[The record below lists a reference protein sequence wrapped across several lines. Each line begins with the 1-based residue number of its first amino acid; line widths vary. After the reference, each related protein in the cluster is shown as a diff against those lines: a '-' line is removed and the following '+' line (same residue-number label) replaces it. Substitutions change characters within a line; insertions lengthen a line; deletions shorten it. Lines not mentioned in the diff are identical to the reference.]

1 LREIFPT
8 SECSLVSFERA
19 PGNSLNSSYSLNSI
33 DSLDFSFIRYA
44 QVWED
49 ADVLLEALNIQPD
62 DVCFSIAS
70 AGDNALALLAQGPEK
85 VVAVDLNAAQL
96 ACLELRV
103 AAYRLLRYEELLALI
118 GTQTTEPEPANLRPQ
133 LYQRCRPELTPAA
146 AAFWDSH
153 PEVIRDGI
161 GHAGKFE
168 RYFRLFRRFVVPLI
182 HNRSLVDRLLAG
194 GSKTDRGKFY
204 EQRWNTWRWRLLFHL
219 FFSRHFMGLLGRDP
233 SFFRYVEGSVAR
245 RILTRTQHALT
256 ELNPA
261 ENPYLQWILKETH
274 TTALPFALRRENFEK
289 IRAHLDRL
297 EWKQASIDEYLAAH
311 PNIQFSKWNLSDVFE
326 YLAEAEYES
335 LLRKIVHASRASAG
349 LPTGLSRFEEGSG
362 QTRSRIV
369 YWNMLAPR
377 SCPASLSDQINPLNE
392 LAQTLFQQDK
402 AFFYSR
408 LVIEEVI

>member
-1 LREIFPT
+1 
-8 SECSLVSFERA
+8 
-19 PGNSLNSSYSLNSI
+19 LNSSLNA
-33 DSLDFSFIRYA
+33 DFSFIRYA

-85 VVAVDLNAAQL
+85 VVAVDLNAAEL

-103 AAYRLLRYEELLALI
+103 AAYRLLGYEELLALI
-118 GTQTTEPEPANLRPQ
+118 GTHTTEPEPANLRPR

-153 PEVIRDGI
+153 PEAIRGGI

-168 RYFRLFRRFVVPLI
+168 RYFRLFRRFVLPLI
-182 HNRSLVDRLLAG
+182 HNRRLIERLLAG
-194 GSKTDRGKFY
+194 GSKADRERFY
-204 EQRWNTWRWRLLFHL
+204 DQCWNTWRWRLLFHL
-219 FFSRHFMGLLGRDP
+219 FFSRQFMGLLGRDP
-233 SFFRYVEGSVAR
+233 SFFRYVEGSVAK

-289 IRAHLDRL
+289 IRSRLDRL
-297 EWKQASIDEYLAAH
+297 EWKQGSIDEYLATH
-311 PNIQFSKWNLSDVFE
+311 SNIQFSKWNLSDVFE
-326 YLAEAEYES
+326 YLSEAEYES
-335 LLRKIVHASRASAG
+335 LLRKIVHASRESAV
-349 LPTGLSRFEEGSG
+349 LPTGLSRFEERSG

-377 SCPASLSDQINPLNE
+377 SCPASLRDQINPLNE
-392 LAQTLFQQDK
+392 LAQSLFQQDK